1 MKKILLIT
9 VAVLFSCTQVF
20 AANMSEGFR
29 LGLSVSST
37 EVNGSGSETLADG
50 SGGDT
55 SVQGKTT
62 STTTSEDTTIAHV
75 FVEKTFSNGFTL
87 GVDYIPGE
95 ADVGNKSRAD
105 DDADTTGGNKASAVV
120 SEHLTFY
127 GLMPMGSSPLY
138 LKAGVTSMDVETTE
152 KLNTGSTYGNKTIN
166 GVTAG
171 IGAHIERDN
180 GLFVRGEYSITEYEN
195 LTLTSSASNIVQAD
209 LDVSM
214 LKLSVGKSF

>member
-9 VAVLFSCTQVF
+9 VAVFFSCSQVF
-20 AANMSEGFR
+20 ADMSEGVR
-29 LGLSVSST
+29 IGLSVSST
-37 EVNGSGSETLADG
+37 GVNGSGSETLRDG
-50 SGGDT
+50 SGADT
-55 SVQGKTT
+55 AKKGKRST
-62 STTTSEDTTIAHV
+62 TTTSEDTIIAHV
-75 FVEKTFSNGFTL
+75 FLERTLANGFTL

-105 DDADTTGGNKASAVV
+105 DDAETSGGNKASAVV
-120 SEHLTFY
+120 SNHLTFY